1 VKTIVRFSSKSE
13 SAKFNI
19 RLHSFFFLCGVLF
32 VGCKSIEPLAPTE
45 TIIDPPISV
54 AKASYLSIPIEINL
68 ESYYKS
74 AESSIPTSF
83 SGKEKNCEGLSYTY
97 QLKRDPIL
105 FKTNA
110 QGLDFSTNLSYS
122 LDLSYCPKC
131 TNLFSN
137 EGNCVVPRFFGSCG
151 IKKPMRSASISF
163 ATKLEMASNF
173 TLKSS
178 TNLTKL
184 DLIDP
189 CEITLVN
196 YDITSTLDKEIR
208 KEMKTMQTEID
219 KEIGKIDI
227 KSTCA
232 SAWKQLQEII
242 PIESYGYLK
251 LAPTKIAL
259 STLKFNQNKVYFDL
273 GIESYPTI
281 QTEKPISKPIG
292 LPNLSEFKK
301 TDGFQLNMDIFAS
314 YDSLNQWVAKSVQ
327 GSEFLIKGRKI
338 RLDSVQI
345 IGADGKR
352 IHLSIQFSGAR
363 KGKLYFSAQPKL
375 DVNQQIIYLSDI
387 QFDLK
392 TKSILLKSAK
402 WLFNDQLTKKVEKE
416 AKVDLKSILAESKNE
431 ITKALN
437 QDLEQ
442 NIHLSGNVQKMD
454 VIDLFP
460 LKKGL
465 FIRSEITGKLK
476 LNID

>member
-1 VKTIVRFSSKSE
+1 MKTKFSFILKNIISKVN
-13 SAKFNI
+13 FRVN
-19 RLHSFFFLCGVLF
+19 SFFLFGLFLVS
-32 VGCKSIEPLAPTE
+32 CKSIEPLAPSE
-45 TIIDPPISV
+45 KIIDPPISV
-54 AKASYLSIPIEINL
+54 AKASYLSIPIEITL

-110 QGLDFSTNLSYS
+110 QGLDFSTHLSYS

-137 EGNCVVPRFFGSCG
+137 EGNCLVPRFFGSCG
-151 IKKPMRSASISF
+151 IKEPMRSASISF
-163 ATKLEMASNF
+163 ATKLEMAANF

-208 KEMKTMQTEID
+208 KEMKTIQTEID

-273 GIESYPTI
+273 GIESFPTI
-281 QTEKPISKPIG
+281 QTEKPISKPIA

-338 RLDSVQI
+338 RLDSIQL

-363 KGKLYFSAQPKL
+363 KGILYFSAQPKL
-375 DVNQQIIYLSDI
+375 DITKQLIYLNDI

-402 WLFNDQLTKKVEKE
+402 WLFNDQITKKLEYE
-416 AKVDLKSILAESKNE
+416 AKVDLKSIITEAKHE
-431 ITKALN
+431 ITKSLN
-437 QDLEQ
+437 QDLEK
-442 NIHLSGNVQKMD
+442 NIHLSGNVHKMD

>member
-1 VKTIVRFSSKSE
+1 MKTKFSFILK
-13 SAKFNI
+13 NI
-19 RLHSFFFLCGVLF
+19 ISNLDFRVYSFFLF
-32 VGCKSIEPLAPTE
+32 GLLLVSCKSIEPLAPSE
-45 TIIDPPISV
+45 KIIDPPISV

-74 AESSIPTSF
+74 AESSIPKSF

-97 QLKRDPIL
+97 QLKRDPVL

-151 IKKPMRSASISF
+151 INEPMRSASISF

-227 KSTCA
+227 KSTCT

-251 LAPTKIAL
+251 LAPTRIAL

-273 GIESYPTI
+273 GIESFPTI
-281 QTEKPISKPIG
+281 QTEKPISKPIA

-301 TDGFQLNMDIFAS
+301 TEGFQLNMDIFAS

-327 GSEFLIKGRKI
+327 GSEFSIKGRKI
-338 RLDSVQI
+338 RLDSVQL

-352 IHLSIQFSGAR
+352 IHLSIKFSGAR
-363 KGKLYFSAQPKL
+363 KGKLYFSAKPKL

-402 WLFNDQLTKKVEKE
+402 WLFNDQITKKLESE
-416 AKVDLKSILAESKNE
+416 AKVDLKSILTESKNE

-442 NIHLSGNVQKMD
+442 NIHLSGNVHKMD

-476 LNID
+476 LNIE